1 MAKYS
6 KFIIALLTACGVAA
20 TALTDW
26 SLSTSEIVSI
36 VMSFL
41 GALGVYQV
49 KNNSEQ

>member
-6 KFIIALLTACGVAA
+6 KFIIAVLTACGVLA
-20 TALTDW
+20 TALSDW
-26 SLSTSEIVSI
+26 SLSGSEILAV

-49 KNNSEQ
+49 KNKV